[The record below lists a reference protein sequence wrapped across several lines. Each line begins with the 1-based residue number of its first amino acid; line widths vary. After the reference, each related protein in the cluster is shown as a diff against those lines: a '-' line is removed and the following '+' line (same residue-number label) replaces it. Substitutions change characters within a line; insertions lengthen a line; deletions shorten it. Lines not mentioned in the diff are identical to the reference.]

1 MSMLATDFVFEA
13 DGVEICIMFD
23 PAVSPN
29 WAQIIETE
37 SGEVPARLGN
47 NNVVDISKK
56 ACRKASPEFSRSRRG
71 AILTYIKDK
80 FKVTEVREIAPP
92 ISVRHELEG
101 PIEEYK

>member
-23 PAVSPN
+23 PAISPN

-37 SGEVPARLGN
+37 SGEVPDRLGN
-47 NNVVDISKK
+47 NNVVDIGKK
-56 ACRKASPEFSRSRRG
+56 ACRKALPNFGRRA
-71 AILTYIKDK
+71 AIKKYIEDK
-80 FKVTEVREIAPP
+80 FKVTEVREIKAP

-101 PIEEYK
+101 LIEKHK

>member
-23 PAVSPN
+23 PSISPN
-29 WAQIIETE
+29 WAQIIEVE

-56 ACRKASPEFSRSRRG
+56 ACREASPEFSRRM
-71 AILTYIKDK
+71 AIKKYIKDK
-80 FKVTEVREIAPP
+80 FKVTEVREIRAPV
-92 ISVRHELEG
+92 SGRHELEG
-101 PIEEYK
+101 PIEKCK